1 MTKCWSDLTLNRA
14 DTVVNVEALVVE
26 ECRRTIS
33 YLKGYS
39 YPKLYC
45 KKLSNQKPTAN
56 TVSFLTKKKQLYT
69 ACVLRV
75 KNFYLSNLLS
85 ICAFLYEANLN
96 KAKL

>member
-1 MTKCWSDLTLNRA
+1 MTIQLDDKMQYMLANLTLNRA
-14 DTVVNVEALVVE
+14 DTVVNVEALLVE

-56 TVSFLTKKKQLYT
+56 TVSFLTRKTTLYCMR
-69 ACVLRV
+69 A
-75 KNFYLSNLLS
+75 KSKELLF
-85 ICAFLYEANLN
+85 I
-96 KAKL
+96 KLT

>member
-1 MTKCWSDLTLNRA
+1 MTKCWSNLTLNRA

-56 TVSFLTKKKQLYT
+56 TVSFFTKKKTTLYCMR
-69 ACVLRV
+69 A
-75 KNFYLSNLLS
+75 KSKELLF
-85 ICAFLYEANLN
+85 I
-96 KAKL
+96 KLT